1 MSRKISP
8 EKSKT
13 ARSRPIG
20 KIQKEVM
27 KTLIVLVT
35 FMTALIAAV
44 SVAVNISS
52 ERERLDRN
60 LENMAQAVAGSQVV
74 KSALAGDPDSG
85 GLMQTYLD
93 SLKNSLSGVDVISV
107 VGADGIRKYHTNA
120 ALIGTVYDG
129 TLPEFEERGKS
140 FYVTGDTGPSGA
152 QRRAY
157 CIIYSEDGE
166 AAGFVLAV
174 MLQQNINRLIINTVA
189 VHACAAAVV
198 LVLAGILSQHLSDR
212 IKKLLLGYE
221 PDTFSA
227 MFSLRDNILE
237 SLEEGILAFDRE
249 ENVIYLNGA
258 AQKMLCIKSGSDPSD
273 QQGQRVSDICGG
285 LMTEETLKKGEKVF
299 GAALQTENSL
309 DIIADLIPVMEQGRI
324 AGGLCIMR
332 DRTEFTKLME
342 DLSGVRYMVDS
353 MRANNHDFNNKL
365 HVILGLIQMGNT
377 KEAIEYIGSYTSTHQ
392 RVMQNI
398 IKNIEDPTVAALL
411 IGKRQRA
418 GELGIDFSLE
428 KGSRLLRSD
437 ISVSSGDL
445 VTIIGNLLDNAMD
458 AMNEK
463 EQPPKELTVGIFTK
477 PGALVINVDD
487 TGGGIPEENRE
498 KILENGFSTKGEGR
512 GTGLYAVSGLI
523 KRYGGSMEIESEID
537 VGTSFTVSISS

>member
-8 EKSKT
+8 EKTKAT
-13 ARSRPIG
+13 RSRPIG
-20 KIQKEVM
+20 KIQKEAM

-35 FMTALIAAV
+35 FMTVLIAAV
-44 SVAVNISS
+44 SVAANINS

-74 KSALAGDPDSG
+74 KNALARDSDSG

-129 TLPEFEERGKS
+129 TLPEFSERGKS

-157 CIIYSEDGE
+157 CVIYSENGE

-189 VHACAAAVV
+189 VHTCAAAVV
-198 LVLAGILSQHLSDR
+198 LGLAGILSRHLSDR

-258 AQKMLCIKSGSDPSD
+258 AQKMLCIKSGK
-273 QQGQRVSDICGG
+273 GQRVSDICRG
-285 LMTEETLKKGEKVF
+285 LMTEETLKKGEKIF
-299 GAALQTENSL
+299 GAALHTENSL
-309 DIIADLIPVMEQGRI
+309 EIIADLIPVMEQEKI
-324 AGGLCIMR
+324 VGGLCIMR

-377 KEAIEYIGSYTSTHQ
+377 KEAIEYIGSYTSTHR

-411 IGKRQRA
+411 IGKWQRA
-418 GELGIDFSLE
+418 GELGIDFALE
-428 KGSRLLRSD
+428 KGSKLTRSD

-463 EQPPKELTVGIFTK
+463 EHPPKELTVGIFTK

-498 KILENGFSTKGEGR
+498 KIFENGFSTKGEGR
-512 GTGLYAVSGLI
+512 GTGLYVVSGLV
-523 KRYGGSMEIESEID
+523 KRCGGSMEIESEID
-537 VGTSFTVSISS
+537 VGTSFTVSINS